1 MAKMLSELFE
11 RCNDTQYADCMA
23 GEVRSLAVSH
33 DHRQMVCHVAYDTP
47 MPRAALDGLGKEIAN
62 LYGLTRF
69 SIAPRYH
76 ALSSQYIQQLRLDLC
91 HRMPSAAGLLAESQ
105 WELSADNHLRISMGE
120 TARGYF
126 SVALRQ
132 MQEQITAETGCPVIV
147 EAVPLDEA
155 QVSQMMKVQKEER
168 AAALREAV
176 QTVPEYASGGE
187 KNKKNIKS
195 RPAREEHAYQRP
207 KVEKVTDENLIL
219 GKLYTE
225 EPVAIRDALGAFDRV
240 TIEGDVFFVDHR
252 EIVSKK
258 SGKEWIKLAFDI
270 TDHTN
275 SIRVS
280 KFMAKEQAED
290 LVSAIKTGMHLIVQ
304 GKISFDTYE
313 KESILEPTAIVKAK
327 KKIRMDNAPE
337 KRVELHLHTNMSA
350 LDGVSDTKALI
361 ERCKQWG
368 WRAMAITDHGC
379 AQAFP
384 LALHVVD
391 GKEDTFPKILYG
403 VEAYYVNDA
412 SEVSVVRGSTDGSLE
427 GDFIVFDL
435 ETTGLK
441 PTTEEIT
448 EIAAVLV
455 RDGEIRDS
463 FQTYVNPHKPIPPEI
478 TELTGISDDTVRDAP
493 ELSDAIARFLEF
505 AGNRVLVAHN
515 AGFDM
520 SFLKAACSRL
530 SIEREFTY
538 IDTLIRHVSC
548 CLISTASSSIF
559 WQRNCRWD
567 PLHTTVQV
575 KMRRCW
581 HGFG

>member
-11 RCNDTQYADCMA
+11 RCSDTQYADCMA

-47 MPRAALDGLGKEIAN
+47 MPRAALDGLGKEIAD

-69 SIAPRYH
+69 SIAPRYR
-76 ALSSQYIQQLRLDLC
+76 ALSPQYIHQLRLDLC
-91 HRMPSAAGLLAESQ
+91 HRMPSASGLLAESQ

-147 EAVPLDEA
+147 EAVPLAEA
-155 QVSQMMKVQKEER
+155 QVSQMMKTQKEER
-168 AAALREAV
+168 AAALREAA
-176 QTVPEYASGGE
+176 QAVPACAPVKE
-187 KNKKNIKS
+187 KNKKNIES
-195 RPAREEHAYQRP
+195 RPAREENGYQRP

-225 EPVAIRDALGAFDRV
+225 EPVAIRDALSAFDRV

-412 SEVSVVRGSTDGSLE
+412 SEVSVVRGTADGGLE

-441 PTTEEIT
+441 PTTEKIT

-478 TELTGISDDTVRDAP
+478 TELTGISRDP
-493 ELSDAIARFLEF
+493 REMRP
-505 AGNRVLVAHN
+505 
-515 AGFDM
+515 
-520 SFLKAACSRL
+520 SFPMQL
-530 SIEREFTY
+530 
-538 IDTLIRHVSC
+538 
-548 CLISTASSSIF
+548 
-559 WQRNCRWD
+559 
-567 PLHTTVQV
+567 
-575 KMRRCW
+575 
-581 HGFG
+581 HGFWNLRAIGYWLPTMPDSICLS